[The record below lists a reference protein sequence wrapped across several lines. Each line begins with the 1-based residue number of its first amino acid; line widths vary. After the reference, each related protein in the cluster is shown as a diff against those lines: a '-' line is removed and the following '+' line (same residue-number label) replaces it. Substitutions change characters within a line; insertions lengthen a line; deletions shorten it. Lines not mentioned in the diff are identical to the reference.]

1 VAKDL
6 LKLDDQLCFAL
17 YRASRAV
24 IRSYTPL
31 LNELGLTYPQYLV
44 MLVLWEQD
52 CISVTDIGERLI
64 LDSAT
69 LTPLLK
75 KLEQRKLLTR
85 NRSKSDERVVKVK
98 LTIEGVGLRKNAT
111 KIPLALTCA
120 LGIDLSL
127 ATDRNHINK
136 LRDELQKLAS
146 DVELKEAR

>member
-1 VAKDL
+1 MAKDL

-98 LTIEGVGLRKNAT
+98 LTAEGVGLRKNAT